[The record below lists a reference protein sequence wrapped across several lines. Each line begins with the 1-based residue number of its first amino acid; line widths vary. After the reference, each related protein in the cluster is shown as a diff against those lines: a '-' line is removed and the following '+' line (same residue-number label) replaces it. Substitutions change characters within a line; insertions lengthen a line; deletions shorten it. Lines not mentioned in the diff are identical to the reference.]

1 MKEYDVGIKHEKSAL
16 ENFVDKYVIDEESG
30 VMPFYYFKEK
40 NPEYNNI
47 IFRNLFVFCFVLF
60 FLLLIGPNFI
70 SFNVQDS
77 E

>member
-40 NPEYNNI
+40 N
-47 IFRNLFVFCFVLF
+47 
-60 FLLLIGPNFI
+60 LL
-70 SFNVQDS
+70 S
-77 E
+77 